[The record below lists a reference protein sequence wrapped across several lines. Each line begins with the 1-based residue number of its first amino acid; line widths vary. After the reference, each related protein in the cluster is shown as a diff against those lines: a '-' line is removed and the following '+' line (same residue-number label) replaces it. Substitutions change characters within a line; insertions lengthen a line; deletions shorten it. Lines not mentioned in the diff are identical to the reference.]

1 MMDEQASFGIS
12 DENLAM
18 TGSES
23 RNRRRLDA
31 EERMRLKQTRANAKR
46 AFTRALN
53 RVAETMLAESS
64 LSELITSEVNLKTAF
79 GEFCRACELY
89 RNSLVEED
97 DLDQSRA
104 YCHEAEVRFL
114 AMKDRIAL
122 RFEHIQKSDPDR
134 TIREQ
139 DVTPEDSVSQVYST
153 NNSCQSSRSSKQSS
167 QRLLQETRL
176 ANATRRAS
184 LIAEASFL
192 KMKQSL
198 ANQEIQLQQQKED
211 LEMKIQLKKL
221 EAEDEVCNDFETVIS
236 YAESAPLQKHK
247 SLPRWYFGSRPVT
260 HAQSAPLQLPMPGVL
275 PSGVS
280 RSVAQDH
287 VIGAPPQ
294 SVVSHS
300 FGEPVNPHAQSAPPQ
315 LHMPGVSRSG
325 VSRSVAQDH
334 VIGAPPQ
341 SVVSHS
347 FGEPV
352 NPHTQSAPPQLH
364 MPGVLPS
371 GVSRSVALDHVIGAP
386 PQSVVSHSFGEP
398 VNPHAQSAPPQL
410 PIPGVSRS
418 GVSRSVAQDHVI
430 AAPPQSVVS
439 HSFGEP
445 VNLNAQSAPPQLPM
459 PGVLRSGVSNNV
471 ISDHEI
477 GAPPQLPFPYLHDKR
492 LNAYVQPAPSRR
504 LAPESGS
511 HAFDNTAAVNQP
523 ANISVPQI
531 QQSVTCISQEAPRR
545 YDMNVPSE
553 DNISMQEE
561 INDPGIEYL
570 ETMRKLAT
578 ATLLPK
584 SELMTFDGDPLK
596 YFSFIK
602 TFENNVEKDI
612 CDSSRQL
619 QLLIQYCTGKA
630 KKVIENCILLSP
642 SEGYKEAKKLLF
654 GNVYKVTNSWI
665 CKVTNGPVIKP
676 GDREALIDLA
686 DDLHNCELTLKATGR
701 LNQVNNEDCLVK
713 ILERCPGFVK
723 SRWQSKVYEFR
734 ERGHNPNIE
743 DVRKLVRMVAVEKN
757 DPVFGAIME
766 RDGSKQTTRDKRMRR
781 PGQVAD
787 KSSHN
792 KHVNFKIQTT
802 AEQKPKDTESNA
814 RCYLCEGKHKLEACE
829 DFKSKTGEEQLQ
841 FIRSHKLCDSCLSSN
856 HFSTGCKRRNECKVP
871 DCPLRRK
878 HMTSLHESVMAFEKK
893 RRKTTT
899 SGATRDQQQ
908 SRGTSKS
915 QFVGSNMHTGAGCS
929 KGLTIVPVKIKGN
942 GQNKVIC
949 TYAMLDTESTASFCT
964 EDILKKL
971 GISGTRC
978 KMSLATVSN
987 EKQHECVMVN
997 LDVMDLDE
1005 NVMIEVP
1012 NAFSVKKLNVSLE
1025 SITKQDD
1032 VDNWSYLNGVTV
1044 PRALTNHD
1052 VGLLIGVDVPEA
1064 LEPEEIRRAQDGG
1077 PYAVKTKFGWTLN
1090 GPLGRYGKER
1100 KQCYLIPSCENDD
1113 MLKKQFKQYINRDF
1127 CESTADSCK
1136 AMSMEDKKALAVL
1149 EDTAKLVDG
1158 HYQLAIPWRDIQPCL
1173 PNNRSV
1179 AEHRLKH
1186 LKRKLSRDVGLCKK
1200 YTNFIDDLMVKDYAR
1215 KVPQDQVNR
1224 NDGAV
1229 WYLPHHNVFNPKK
1242 PEKVRIVF
1250 DCAATY
1256 RGKSLNDNILQ
1267 GPDFTNSLVGVLLRF
1282 RQESVA
1288 LMADIESMFHQ
1299 VRVHPKDVD
1308 ALRFLWFPNGDLS
1321 KDPEEYQMLVHLFG
1335 GVWSPCC
1342 ASYALRKT
1350 AVDNADRYG
1359 LEVTE
1364 TVRRNFYV
1372 DDLLKSMKDAESA
1385 IRMYKEVTELLSH
1398 GGFHLTK
1405 WTSNKREALEV
1416 IPDSEL
1422 SKELKNVDFE
1432 KDTLP
1437 TERALGLQW
1446 NTEQDKF
1453 QYNIGLKD
1461 KPETRRGI
1469 LSIVSSVYDPLGFVS
1484 PFILRAKMILHQLCR
1499 KKLAWDDPV
1508 PEEELQCWKQWLA
1521 ELQTLQEFSVDRCLK
1536 PETFGEPS
1544 MTELHHFSDASEG
1557 GYGAVSYIRM
1567 TDSKSKVHCA
1577 FVTGKS
1583 RLSPLKYMTIPRLE
1597 LSAATVAVKLD
1608 QMIRKELDYKI
1619 NRSFFWTDSQAV
1631 LRYIYNENRRFQTF
1645 VANRL
1650 AIIHDG
1656 SDSEQ
1661 WRYIDTASNPADD
1674 ASRGLHAH
1682 QLSNGS
1688 RWIQGPSFLWQSEEP
1703 WLVNPKIGE
1712 IPDDDV
1718 ELKTKVQSFTV
1729 SNEKQAS
1736 IISLMFLKFSDWM
1749 RLKKAVAWILRFK
1762 QWMQSKIQDAA
1773 NQLVRTGHLTVEEVH
1788 QAEKCIIWHVQ
1799 KEVYEDEI
1807 NRLKSRV
1814 VVSKSSSLGRLDP
1827 VMVGELLSVGGR
1839 LKHAALSDEAKHPVI
1854 LPKKHHI
1861 VDLIVRHYHHKSGH
1875 SGVEHVLSLIR
1886 ERFRIV
1892 KARVAVRKIINECFN
1907 CKKRSQRPGLQ
1918 KMADLPPDRVSHGM
1932 PPFTYVG
1939 CDCFGPF
1946 MVKRRRCQEKRYGVI
1961 FTCLAVRAVHIEVIH
1976 GMDTDS
1982 FIHALRRFMSRRGKP
1997 QEMRSDNGTNFVGGN
2012 RELQEAIDQWNQDKL
2027 HQHFLQQEIKW
2038 IPNPPKASHMGGVW
2052 ERVIRS
2058 IRKIMQTL
2066 LREQL
2071 VDDEGLQTLFC
2082 EIESIINGRPLT
2094 KVSDDPKDANALTP
2108 NHLLLLKSNECFP
2121 PGIFVK
2127 SDGYSRRRWRQVQY
2141 LADLFWRR
2149 WTREYLPILQMRQKW
2164 QAVKRNFTI
2173 DDIVLVMDESLPR
2186 GYWPLAR
2193 VTEVTKGR
2201 DGLVRSVKVKT
2212 SKSELFR
2219 PIDKLCLLEAAEDRD
2234 NE

>member
-1 MMDEQASFGIS
+1 MAEQANFGIS
-12 DENLAM
+12 DENLVMSEA
-18 TGSES
+18 ES
-23 RNRRRLDA
+23 RNRRREDA
-31 EERMRLKQTRANAKR
+31 EERKRLKQTRANAKR
-46 AFTRALN
+46 GFTRVLN

-79 GEFCRACELY
+79 GEFCHACELY

-97 DLDQSRA
+97 DLDESRA
-104 YCHEAEVRFL
+104 YFHEAEVRFL

-139 DVTPEDSVSQVYST
+139 DVTPEDSVSQIYSIS
-153 NNSCQSSRSSKQSS
+153 NSCQSSRSSKRSS

-176 ANATRRAS
+176 ANAARRAS
-184 LIAEASFL
+184 LMAEASFL

-236 YAESAPLQKHK
+236 YAEPAPPQKHK
-247 SLPRWYFGSRPVT
+247 SLPRWCFGPEPVF
-260 HAQSAPLQLPMPGVL
+260 HAQSAPPQLPMPGVL
-275 PSGVS
+275 HSAVS
-280 RSVAQDH
+280 RSHAQDH

-294 SVVSHS
+294 SAVSHS

-315 LHMPGVSRSG
+315 LLMPGVLRSGASRSL
-325 VSRSVAQDH
+325 AQDH

-341 SVVSHS
+341 S
-347 FGEPV
+347 
-352 NPHTQSAPPQLH
+352 A
-364 MPGVLPS
+364 
-371 GVSRSVALDHVIGAP
+371 
-386 PQSVVSHSFGEP
+386 VSHSFGEP

-410 PIPGVSRS
+410 PMPGVLHS
-418 GVSRSVAQDHVI
+418 GVSRSLAQDHVI
-430 AAPPQSVVS
+430 GAPPQSAVS

-445 VNLNAQSAPPQLPM
+445 VNPHAQSAPPQLAM
-459 PGVLRSGVSNNV
+459 PDVSRSGVSHNV
-471 ISDHEI
+471 IPDHKI
-477 GAPPQLPFPYLHDKR
+477 GASPQLPFPYLHDNG
-492 LNAYVQPAPSRR
+492 LNPYVLPAPS
-504 LAPESGS
+504 LPLVPES
-511 HAFDNTAAVNQP
+511 NTAAVNQP
-523 ANISVPQI
+523 ADILAPQI
-531 QQSVTCISQEAPRR
+531 QQEFPQC
-545 YDMNVPSE
+545 YDMDDSPE
-553 DNISMQEE
+553 DNISMKEE

-602 TFENNVEKDI
+602 SFENNVDKDV

-630 KKVIENCILLSP
+630 KKVIENCVLLSP
-642 SEGYKEAKKLLF
+642 SEGYKEAKKLLEERF

-665 CKVTNGPVIKP
+665 CKVMNGPVIKA
-676 GDREALIDLA
+676 GDREALVDLA

-701 LNQVNNEDCLVK
+701 LNQINNEDCLVK

-781 PGQVAD
+781 SGQVAD

-802 AEQKPKDTESNA
+802 ADQKPNDSESNA

-841 FIRSHKLCDSCLSSN
+841 FIRSHKLCDNCLSSN
-856 HFSTGCKRRNECKVP
+856 HFSAGCKRRNECKVP

-893 RRKTTT
+893 RRETTK
-899 SGATRDQQQ
+899 SGATRDHQQ
-908 SRGTSKS
+908 SRGTSKG

-949 TYAMLDTESTASFCT
+949 TYAMLDTGSTASFCS
-964 EDILKKL
+964 EDILKEL

-978 KMSLATVSN
+978 KISLATVNN
-987 EKQHECVMVN
+987 EEQHECVMVN
-997 LDVMDLDE
+997 LNVMDLDE
-1005 NVMIEVP
+1005 NVMIEVT

-1044 PRALTNHD
+1044 PRALTNQD

-1064 LEPEEIRRAQDGG
+1064 LEPEEIRRGQDGG

-1090 GPLGRYGKER
+1090 GPLGRYGTER
-1100 KQCYLIPSCENDD
+1100 KHCYLIPSCENDD
-1113 MLKKQFKQYINRDF
+1113 LLEKQFKQYINRDF
-1127 CESTADSCK
+1127 CESTVDNCK
-1136 AMSMEDKKALAVL
+1136 EMSMEDKRALAVL

-1158 HYQLAIPWRDIQPCL
+1158 HYQLAIPWRDVKPCL

-1186 LKRKLSRDVGLCKK
+1186 LKKKLSRDVGLCKK
-1200 YTNFIDDLMVKDYAR
+1200 YTNFIDDLMVKDHAR
-1215 KVPQDQVNR
+1215 KVPQDQVSR
-1224 NDGAV
+1224 KDGAV

-1256 RGKSLNDNILQ
+1256 RGKSLNDNVLQ
-1267 GPDFTNSLVGVLLRF
+1267 GPDFTHSLVGVLLRF
-1282 RQESVA
+1282 REESVA

-1308 ALRFLWFPNGDLS
+1308 ALRFLWFPHGDLS
-1321 KDPEEYQMLVHLFG
+1321 KDPEEYQMLIHLFG

-1350 AVDNADRYG
+1350 AADNADRYS

-1372 DDLLKSMKDAESA
+1372 DDLLKSMKDAHSA
-1385 IRMYKEVTELLSH
+1385 IKMYKEVTELLFH
-1398 GGFHLTK
+1398 GGFHLAK
-1405 WTSNKREALEV
+1405 WTSNKREVLEV

-1453 QYNIGLKD
+1453 QYIISLKN

-1521 ELQTLQEFSVDRCLK
+1521 ELQTLQEFSVDRCFK
-1536 PETFGEPS
+1536 PETFGKPCV
-1544 MTELHHFSDASEG
+1544 TELHHFSDASEG
-1557 GYGAVSYIRM
+1557 GYGAVSYIKM
-1567 TDSKSKVHCA
+1567 TNSKGEVHCA

-1619 NRSFFWTDSQAV
+1619 NKSFFWTDSQAV
-1631 LRYIYNENRRFQTF
+1631 LKYICNENRRFQTF

-1656 SDSEQ
+1656 SHPEQ

-1688 RWIQGPSFLWQSEEP
+1688 RWIQGPSFLWQSEEA

-1718 ELKTKVQSFTV
+1718 KLKTKVQSFTV
-1729 SNEKQAS
+1729 NDEKQGS
-1736 IISLMFLKFSDWM
+1736 IISPMFLKFSDWI

-1762 QWMQSKIQDAA
+1762 QWIQSKILDAA
-1773 NQLVRTGHLTVEEVH
+1773 NQLVRTGHLTVEEIH

-1799 KEVYEDEI
+1799 KEAYEDEI
-1807 NRLKSRV
+1807 NKLRSRV
-1814 VVSKSSSLGRLDP
+1814 VVSKSSSLRRLDP
-1827 VMVGELLSVGGR
+1827 VMIGELICVGGR
-1839 LKHAALSDEAKHPVI
+1839 LKHAALSDEAKHPII

-1861 VDLIVRHYHHKSGH
+1861 VDLIVRYYHYKSGH
-1875 SGVEHVLSLIR
+1875 SGVEHVLSMIR
-1886 ERFRIV
+1886 ERFWIV
-1892 KARVAVRKIINECFN
+1892 KARVAVRRIINECFN
-1907 CKKRSQRPGLQ
+1907 CKKRLQRPGLQ
-1918 KMADLPPDRVSHGM
+1918 KMADLPPDRVSYGM

-1939 CDCFGPF
+1939 YDCFGPF

-1961 FTCLAVRAVHIEVIH
+1961 FTCLAVRAVHIEVVH

-1982 FIHALRRFMSRRGKP
+1982 FIHALRRFVSRRGKP
-1997 QEMRSDNGTNFVGGN
+1997 KEMRSDNGTNFVGGN
-2012 RELQEAIDQWNQDKL
+2012 RELKEAIDQWNHDKL

-2038 IPNPPKASHMGGVW
+2038 IPNPPKA
-2052 ERVIRS
+2052 
-2058 IRKIMQTL
+2058 
-2066 LREQL
+2066 
-2071 VDDEGLQTLFC
+2071 
-2082 EIESIINGRPLT
+2082 
-2094 KVSDDPKDANALTP
+2094 
-2108 NHLLLLKSNECFP
+2108 
-2121 PGIFVK
+2121 
-2127 SDGYSRRRWRQVQY
+2127 
-2141 LADLFWRR
+2141 
-2149 WTREYLPILQMRQKW
+2149 
-2164 QAVKRNFTI
+2164 
-2173 DDIVLVMDESLPR
+2173 
-2186 GYWPLAR
+2186 
-2193 VTEVTKGR
+2193 
-2201 DGLVRSVKVKT
+2201 
-2212 SKSELFR
+2212 
-2219 PIDKLCLLEAAEDRD
+2219 
-2234 NE
+2234 